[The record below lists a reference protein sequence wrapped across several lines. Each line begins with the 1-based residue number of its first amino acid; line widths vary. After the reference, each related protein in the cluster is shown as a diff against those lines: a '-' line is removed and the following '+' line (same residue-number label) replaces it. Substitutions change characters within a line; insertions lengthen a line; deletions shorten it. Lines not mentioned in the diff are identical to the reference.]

1 MVPER
6 KSKYKMTDP
15 HPYDFFV
22 SYRHREPDKSWVR
35 KTLVPTLEQKGLRAF
50 IDYRD
55 FQLGAPL
62 VIEMARAV
70 EESRFTLAIITT
82 TYLHSNFTE
91 LENVMAKQLGL
102 EKSHIRLIGIIRDPD
117 LDFDKVRLD
126 IRSSLMLD
134 MVDDDVFDE
143 MIEKLIGAIRQC

>member
-1 MVPER
+1 
-6 KSKYKMTDP
+6 MTNQ
-15 HPYDFFV
+15 HSYDFFI

-35 KTLVPTLEQKGLRAF
+35 KTLVPTLEGKGLHGF

-62 VIEMARAV
+62 ITEMARVV
-70 EESRFTLAIITT
+70 EESRFTLAVITDS
-82 TYLHSNFTE
+82 YLQSNFTE

-102 EKSHIRLIGIIRDPD
+102 EKSHVRLIGIIRDLE
-117 LDFDKVRLD
+117 LDIEKVRLD

-134 MVDDDVFDE
+134 MTDDDEFDVL
-143 MIEKLIGAIRQC
+143 IERLVEAIRHH

>member
-1 MVPER
+1 
-6 KSKYKMTDP
+6 MTTQY
-15 HPYDFFV
+15 PYDFFV

-35 KTLVPTLEQKGLRAF
+35 KTLVPTLEGKGLRGF

-62 VIEMARAV
+62 VTEMARAV
-70 EESRFTLAIITT
+70 EESRFTLAVITDS
-82 TYLHSNFTE
+82 YLQSNFTE

-102 EKSHIRLIGIIRDPD
+102 EKSHIRLIGIIRDPV

-126 IRSSLMLD
+126 IRGSLMLD
-134 MVDDDVFDE
+134 MTDDDEFDVL
-143 MIEKLIGAIRQC
+143 IERLVGAIKQH

>member
-1 MVPER
+1 M
-6 KSKYKMTDP
+6 SNT

-35 KTLVPTLEQKGLRAF
+35 KTLVPALEKKGLRAF

-62 VIEMARAV
+62 VTEMARAV

-82 TYLHSNFTE
+82 AYLHSNFTE

-126 IRSSLMLD
+126 IRGSLMLD
-134 MVDDDVFDE
+134 MVDDDEFDE
-143 MIEKLIGAIRQC
+143 MIEKLIGAIRQH

>member
-1 MVPER
+1 L
-6 KSKYKMTDP
+6 KQNY
-15 HPYDFFV
+15 PYDFFI

-35 KTLVPTLEQKGLRAF
+35 KILVPTLEEKGLRAL

-62 VIEMARAV
+62 VAEMARAV
-70 EESRFTLAIITT
+70 EESRFTLAIITQ

-91 LENVMAKQLGL
+91 LENIMAKQLGL
-102 EKSHIRLIGIIRDPD
+102 ERNHIRLIGINRDPN
-117 LDFDKVRLD
+117 LDMDKVRLD

-134 MVDDDVFDE
+134 MTDDDEFDM
-143 MIEKLIGAIRQC
+143 MIERLVEAMR